1 MYHGP
6 FVDMLSCCQIM
17 IDSVR
22 NVLWRSDRDLNT
34 ISWRIHVTRKCQLS
48 HNMSLQANDCNI
60 MDSVVILIQ
69 NDRMSQYYAVVG
81 NQFSLWR
88 ARLSVDSRLCWWK
101 VGLRYAPVSW
111 SWFKHPH
118 KLPTGKAGD
127 QQFPTSGLTE
137 KEVKQ
142 LFLICALVFTCNKF
156 MVIKYKFMC

>member
-1 MYHGP
+1 MIRTSSSKLSIWREVWKEVFSVP
-6 FVDMLSCCQIM
+6 WSFCDMLSCCQIM

-118 KLPTGKAGD
+118 KLPTGELETNSSPLRDWLKRR
-127 QQFPTSGLTE
+127 
-137 KEVKQ
+137 
-142 LFLICALVFTCNKF
+142 
-156 MVIKYKFMC
+156 